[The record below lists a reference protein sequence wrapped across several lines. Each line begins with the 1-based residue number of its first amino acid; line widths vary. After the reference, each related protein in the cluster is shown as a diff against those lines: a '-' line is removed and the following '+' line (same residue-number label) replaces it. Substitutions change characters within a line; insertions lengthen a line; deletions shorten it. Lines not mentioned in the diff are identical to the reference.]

1 MWVEYVKEPG
11 FQSVGLFLYPDSMTD
26 ELVEHRQFLLWKPMK
41 FPDIEAQ
48 KLAPLV
54 QFKLLG
60 DSLDGFGQGIT
71 MHNIELKPWDSK

>member
-1 MWVEYVKEPG
+1 
-11 FQSVGLFLYPDSMTD
+11 
-26 ELVEHRQFLLWKPMK
+26 MK